1 MLTEERARAIDGE
14 ARDSKVGWGGKRK
27 LRVGAMN
34 KQRVVG
40 GYCNGLGPT
49 LVPRRTDGLAR
60 YSCRL
65 QVTGCRLQV
74 AGYILYIT
82 DFRELASCV

>member
-1 MLTEERARAIDGE
+1 MTEERAKAIDGE

-27 LRVGAMN
+27 LCVGVIN

-49 LVPRRTDGLAR
+49 LVPRRTDGLGAPTMEEPHIGENR
-60 YSCRL
+60 C
-65 QVTGCRLQV
+65 
-74 AGYILYIT
+74 
-82 DFRELASCV
+82 